1 MEDEGSVVSTYEVA
15 SAVASRLVDGE
26 TVIVDLES
34 EMYFGLNRV
43 GSVVWGELQRRAPV
57 PQIVAA
63 VTSRFDV
70 SQEQADADVRTLIHD
85 LEAAG
90 LLRRHA

>member
-1 MEDEGSVVSTYEVA
+1 MESERAVDSTYDVPI
-15 SAVASRLVDGE
+15 AVASRMVDGE

-43 GSVVWGELQRRAPV
+43 GSVVWGELQQRAPV
-57 PQIVAA
+57 SQIVAT
-63 VTSRFDV
+63 VISRFDV
-70 SQEQADADVRTLIHD
+70 PEEQANADVRTLIHD

-90 LLRRHA
+90 LLRRPV